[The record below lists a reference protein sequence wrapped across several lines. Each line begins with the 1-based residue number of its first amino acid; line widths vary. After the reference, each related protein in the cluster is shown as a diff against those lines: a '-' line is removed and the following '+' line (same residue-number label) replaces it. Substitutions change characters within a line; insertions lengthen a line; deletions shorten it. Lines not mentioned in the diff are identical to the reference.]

1 LKIGEM
7 KSKVLRKI
15 YKEMK
20 MKCRYYEKCK
30 MVVGIEE
37 VEEHEEFCQKPK
49 CWNVENCG
57 KYEEWM
63 YS

>member
-1 LKIGEM
+1 
-7 KSKVLRKI
+7 
-15 YKEMK
+15 